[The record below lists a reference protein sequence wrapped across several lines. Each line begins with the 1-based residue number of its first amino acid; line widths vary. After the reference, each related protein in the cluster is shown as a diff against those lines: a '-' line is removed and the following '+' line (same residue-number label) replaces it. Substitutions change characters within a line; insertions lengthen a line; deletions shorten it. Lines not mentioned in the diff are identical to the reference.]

1 MIESLPSFTTLVA
14 SLALAAPLAAQAP
27 QPPRPGMPTSTE
39 PKSTDKIAG
48 DTLYISGQ
56 VARPFEGGAGMVGK
70 DEYEQA
76 RQIFSRIDRIIKAA
90 GGTMDNLVKMTIYV
104 VDIRKN
110 TEVWRARR
118 EFFSGDFPASTL
130 VEVRS
135 LATPDVLVEIEAVAY
150 LGKS

>member
-1 MIESLPSFTTLVA
+1 MRRTKVSVPDVA
-14 SLALAAPLAAQAP
+14 EAGPELWSNAI
-27 QPPRPGMPTSTE
+27 R
-39 PKSTDKIAG
+39 AG

-56 VARPFEGGAGMVGK
+56 IARPFEGGTGIVGK
-70 DEYEQA
+70 DEYEQTK
-76 RQIFSRIDRIIKAA
+76 QIFSRIERIVKAA

-104 VDIRKN
+104 VDITKN

-118 EFFSGDFPASTL
+118 EFFTGDFPASTL

-135 LATPDVLVEIEAVAY
+135 LAKPDQLVEIETIAY